1 MKIIWRLIVPGSF
14 WERTCNALIHTIK
27 LCRMVTFYG
36 LCFSMFLIPW
46 KCYLMSTDLTFIGTV
61 LGVEMVKIIFQHC
74 KPKKASSRDP
84 SEISCHSSIYIKWKN
99 GGTDD
104 FERSR
109 HQHQQPILT
118 YLFEGSLIS
127 FFSLMLHHKSPAES
141 SVLQILN
148 FCRESWKYSNA
159 GRIN

>member
-1 MKIIWRLIVPGSF
+1 
-14 WERTCNALIHTIK
+14 
-27 LCRMVTFYG
+27 
-36 LCFSMFLIPW
+36 
-46 KCYLMSTDLTFIGTV
+46 MSTDLTFIGTV

-84 SEISCHSSIYIKWKN
+84 SEISCHTSIYIKWKN

-127 FFSLMLHHKSPAES
+127 FQS
-141 SVLQILN
+141 Q
-148 FCRESWKYSNA
+148 
-159 GRIN
+159 